1 MPTAL
6 TVLSH
11 PATAFPLPGTLAHIF
26 LPLVTHVLYE
36 TEKSSD
42 YVIVDEAI
50 ATIASISSHL
60 PWSRYYSVIRLLLVQ
75 LQRRPE
81 KEKVLMKAVCASIES
96 FHFDCTEAAATQKT
110 KEKKEKVVD
119 RVDRVDLVGLVEEE
133 EEEIMDDLV
142 QRQRR
147 HQAKLAQEQEQ
158 EQAQEQDS
166 STRQNISTTAVAAAA
181 ATSTAVA
188 TTDATG
194 MAVTAATAT
203 NKITR
208 TLLDKLLP
216 SLYTYLIKGRN
227 NTQKAGRN
235 YDDGGRSVARKG
247 AQLRVPIALAIVHLL
262 QVIHCVQ
269 CCCCCCCCYYCYYY
283 MYYTATTATTT
294 CTILILL
301 LLLHV
306 IYCYY
311 CYYYM

>member
-1 MPTAL
+1 M
-6 TVLSH
+6 
-11 PATAFPLPGTLAHIF
+11 AHIF

-158 EQAQEQDS
+158 EQEQDS

-269 CCCCCCCCYYCYYY
+269 CCCCCCCCYYCCY
-283 MYYTATTATTT
+283 
-294 CTILILL
+294 CC
-301 LLLHV
+301 
-306 IYCYY
+306 YCYY
-311 CYYYM
+311 CYYYYYYSYYY